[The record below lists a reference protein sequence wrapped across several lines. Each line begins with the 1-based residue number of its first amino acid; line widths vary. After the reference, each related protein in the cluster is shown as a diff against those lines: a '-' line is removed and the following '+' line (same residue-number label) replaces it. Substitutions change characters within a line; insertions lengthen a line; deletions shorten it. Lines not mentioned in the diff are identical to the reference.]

1 MSSTPSP
8 CLPPS
13 PLQSEKAKRYDR
25 QLRLWGDHGQT
36 SLERANI
43 CLVNATATGTE
54 ILKSLV
60 LPGLGSFTILDPTS
74 VSGEDAGSNFF
85 LTGDS
90 VGQSRGEVAA
100 RLLLEMNHE
109 VRGDCRQDTVESI
122 LEADPDFLH
131 SFNLVIACGCS
142 DKTLSLLSSKL
153 EAPKIPLMVVRNSG
167 FFGYI
172 RLQMSEHVIVE
183 THPDDRTQD
192 LRLDEPWPELANWL
206 EAEGKRMEDMD
217 LKDHSHT
224 PYPVIIYRQL
234 QKWMEDKKLKPPFTF
249 KEKKLFKEEMMKG
262 VRKNEINDNE
272 YVDELEE
279 NFEEAGKAINTV
291 LNKTTI
297 PVSTQTIIEDSLA
310 ENINSSSSN
319 FWILAHALREFVKRE
334 ERLPV
339 SGIVPDMISD
349 SERFIKLQNIYK
361 DKANQD
367 ADVIGRKVSQ
377 VLDSLGRGS
386 DTITETEIR
395 RFCKEARFLKVIRG
409 SSLSKEFKSSNLS
422 QYLEN
427 PDSDVLYYI
436 VLRAVDQYMS
446 QFDANPGLTEADI
459 ELDIGRLKTIT
470 SAMLTQIGLGSSVQG
485 LAEHIHEICRYGG
498 AELHSV
504 AAFLGGVAAH
514 EAIKLVTGQYV
525 PLDNMAI
532 YNAATSNVTT
542 YKLE

>member
-13 PLQSEKAKRYDR
+13 PIQSEKAKRYDR
-25 QLRLWGDHGQT
+25 QLRLWGDHGQS
-36 SLERANI
+36 SLERASI

-60 LPGLGSFTILDPTS
+60 LPGLGSFTILDPAL

-109 VRGDCRQDTVESI
+109 VRGDCRQDTVENI
-122 LEADPDFLH
+122 LEADPDFLQ
-131 SFNLVIACGCS
+131 SFTLVIACGCS

-183 THPDDRTQD
+183 THPDDRTHD

-297 PVSTQTIIEDSLA
+297 PVATQTIIEDSLA

-386 DTITETEIR
+386 DTITDTEIR

-446 QFDANPGLTEADI
+446 QFDANPG
-459 ELDIGRLKTIT
+459 
-470 SAMLTQIGLGSSVQG
+470 
-485 LAEHIHEICRYGG
+485 
-498 AELHSV
+498 
-504 AAFLGGVAAH
+504 
-514 EAIKLVTGQYV
+514 IKKG
-525 PLDNMAI
+525 
-532 YNAATSNVTT
+532 
-542 YKLE
+542 

>member
-183 THPDDRTQD
+183 THPDDRTHD

-386 DTITETEIR
+386 DTITDTEIR

-446 QFDANPGLTEADI
+446 QFDANPGIKND
-459 ELDIGRLKTIT
+459 KNFIT
-470 SAMLTQIGLGSSVQG
+470 KVLL
-485 LAEHIHEICRYGG
+485 
-498 AELHSV
+498 
-504 AAFLGGVAAH
+504 
-514 EAIKLVTGQYV
+514 
-525 PLDNMAI
+525 
-532 YNAATSNVTT
+532 
-542 YKLE
+542 

>member
-183 THPDDRTQD
+183 THPDDRTHD

-272 YVDELEE
+272 YVDEIEE

-386 DTITETEIR
+386 DTITDTEIR

>member
-192 LRLDEPWPELANWL
+192 LRLDQPWPELANWL

-272 YVDELEE
+272 YVDEIEE

-386 DTITETEIR
+386 DTITDTEIR

-446 QFDANPGLTEADI
+446 QFDANPGIKND
-459 ELDIGRLKTIT
+459 KNFIT
-470 SAMLTQIGLGSSVQG
+470 KVLL
-485 LAEHIHEICRYGG
+485 
-498 AELHSV
+498 
-504 AAFLGGVAAH
+504 
-514 EAIKLVTGQYV
+514 
-525 PLDNMAI
+525 
-532 YNAATSNVTT
+532 
-542 YKLE
+542 

>member
-192 LRLDEPWPELANWL
+192 LRLDQPWPELANWL

-386 DTITETEIR
+386 DTITDTEIR

-446 QFDANPGLTEADI
+446 QFDANPGIKND
-459 ELDIGRLKTIT
+459 KNFIT
-470 SAMLTQIGLGSSVQG
+470 KVLL
-485 LAEHIHEICRYGG
+485 
-498 AELHSV
+498 
-504 AAFLGGVAAH
+504 
-514 EAIKLVTGQYV
+514 
-525 PLDNMAI
+525 
-532 YNAATSNVTT
+532 
-542 YKLE
+542 

>member
-142 DKTLSLLSSKL
+142 DKILSLLSSKL

-386 DTITETEIR
+386 DTITDTEIR

-427 PDSDVLYYI
+427 PDSDVLSYI